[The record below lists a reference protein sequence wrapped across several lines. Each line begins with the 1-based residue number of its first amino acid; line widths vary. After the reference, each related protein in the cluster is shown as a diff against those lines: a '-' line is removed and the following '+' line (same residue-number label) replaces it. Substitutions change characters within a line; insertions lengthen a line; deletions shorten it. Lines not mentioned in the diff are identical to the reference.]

1 MASKDILYLL
11 SIFIALILVIIWV
24 VVYRLFFSPLSKFP
38 GPKLAAATQL
48 YELYFDVV
56 KGGQFMW
63 EIERMHRE
71 YGPIVLINPFE
82 VHIMDPNYYDTLYA
96 GPTRRRDKDPWF
108 SFIGLPKSTF
118 STAPHGLHRLRRN
131 ALNRFFSKQSIQDFE
146 PTIHEKL
153 ELLSEHLCRT
163 IKRNSVLDL
172 HSAYFC
178 FAADTVSTYT
188 FGPSGCFGY
197 LDNSCLTDDWKKK
210 VNSVFEHLILVR
222 HIPPLLHVGR
232 NFPWLAGLL
241 VPKFSY
247 VNAAETVSFF
257 LSVSSSELIRQQ
269 QIRATVRKIYDMS
282 EDAESKSAGCILPAI
297 AASSKVSTE
306 EKDLRRM
313 TDEATFLMVAGTDAP
328 SQVLAITMFYML
340 RNTEVYWKIR
350 NELETAFP
358 DPLGTMSWNK
368 LERIDYLVSALPPL
382 KLVLS
387 LKIAP
392 VSNRERGTPYICSC
406 YHTTS
411 PNCT

>member
-1 MASKDILYLL
+1 
-11 SIFIALILVIIWV
+11 
-24 VVYRLFFSPLSKFP
+24 
-38 GPKLAAATQL
+38 
-48 YELYFDVV
+48 
-56 KGGQFMW
+56 
-63 EIERMHRE
+63 
-71 YGPIVLINPFE
+71 
-82 VHIMDPNYYDTLYA
+82 
-96 GPTRRRDKDPWF
+96 
-108 SFIGLPKSTF
+108 
-118 STAPHGLHRLRRN
+118 
-131 ALNRFFSKQSIQDFE
+131 
-146 PTIHEKL
+146 
-153 ELLSEHLCRT
+153 
-163 IKRNSVLDL
+163 
-172 HSAYFC
+172 
-178 FAADTVSTYT
+178 
-188 FGPSGCFGY
+188 
-197 LDNSCLTDDWKKK
+197 
-210 VNSVFEHLILVR
+210 
-222 HIPPLLHVGR
+222 
-232 NFPWLAGLL
+232 
-241 VPKFSY
+241 
-247 VNAAETVSFF
+247 
-257 LSVSSSELIRQQ
+257 
-269 QIRATVRKIYDMS
+269 MS
-282 EDAESKSAGCILPAI
+282 EDAESKSAGCILPTI